1 MRLFEVA
8 ETKLQPFDAE
18 TPVTPNEIDMEKD
31 PEYMAK
37 KGMVGGV
44 EWMSPSDYIERCV
57 QGFKSIGE
65 PGEVERGRNP
75 TLVKQYAQEMQA
87 GDKFPRLSLDY
98 RGGFGQEGLH
108 RAMAAKTLGV
118 ESVPVFVT
126 KESPEYTTKRDAER
140 RAEMDRIK
148 QQYTPSQRDYDV
160 VDDILG
166 SFNEAIKIGGEKNA
180 GVDEF
185 MEKYYKVTQNH
196 PFDPEAR
203 IAWDGKSTVTI
214 VPFKDHIH
222 LSAVQTLAPG
232 ERSGSANG
240 VVMTLVALA
249 DETGVPLR
257 LNAKPFGEMEG
268 KLTKPQLKAWYKRRG
283 FVIDR
288 GDEMVYTPEEKL
300 DEYKEI
306 VHDTEEG
313 DGNIFGY
320 VVDTDEVQ
328 LVNYFVDNH
337 GVSENIISA
346 IQAKYDTVAIARG
359 MHVDDEYRNQGY
371 GTELMNEFIEEAAS
385 EGAQAVLAIAD
396 ALEDNEFDLVKWYE
410 SWGFEVISQ
419 TGQGPFM
426 VMEL

>member
-8 ETKLQPFDAE
+8 ESEFIPFSTKPN
-18 TPVTPNEIDMEKD
+18 TPNQIDMMKD
-31 PEYMAK
+31 PEFMAK
-37 KGMVGGV
+37 KKGMIGEI
-44 EWMSPSDYIERCV
+44 EWMSPRDYIDRCIA
-57 QGFKSIGE
+57 GFRSVGE
-65 PGEVERGRNP
+65 PGEVERGRTP
-75 TLVKQYAQEMQA
+75 KLIKQYAKEMQQ
-87 GDKFPRLSLDY
+87 GDKFPMLELDY

-108 RAMAAKTLGV
+108 RAMAAEMIGV
-118 ESVPVFVT
+118 KKVPVFIMRT
-126 KESPEYTTKRDAER
+126 SPEWQKKRDAER

-148 QQYTPSQRDYDV
+148 QQYIPTQRDDDV
-160 VDDILG
+160 LDDILG

-196 PFDPEAR
+196 PFDPAAR

-283 FVIDR
+283 FVPVR
-288 GDEMVYTPEEKL
+288 GDEM
-300 DEYKEI
+300 EY
-306 VHDTEEG
+306 VPHAT
-313 DGNIFGY
+313 
-320 VVDTDEVQ
+320 T
-328 LVNYFVDNH
+328 
-337 GVSENIISA
+337 
-346 IQAKYDTVAIARG
+346 
-359 MHVDDEYRNQGY
+359 
-371 GTELMNEFIEEAAS
+371 
-385 EGAQAVLAIAD
+385 
-396 ALEDNEFDLVKWYE
+396 
-410 SWGFEVISQ
+410 
-419 TGQGPFM
+419 
-426 VMEL
+426 